1 MSTRVATHAPTHGGH
16 IDPPTPVGGRLMT
29 GPFKVLLLI
38 AAIGA
43 ACALYRFIYGIG
55 AVSNLSNGY
64 PWGVWIAVDV
74 VVGTAIGCGG
84 YAVGLLV
91 YVLNKG
97 RYHPLVRPA
106 VLTSLLGYGL
116 AVIAVVIDLGRFWGL
131 WKVPVY
137 FWRWSHSPQLEVA
150 LCVAAYNTV
159 LLIELSPAL
168 LEKLRAT
175 ASGGLRTFAETG
187 LRLVEKSFVWLLA
200 LGLLL
205 PTMHQSSLGTMM
217 LLPGPRMHPLW
228 FTPWLPLLF
237 LVNCIA
243 MGFSIVAIESNFAAR
258 AFGRKHETAM
268 LASLAHVAAWIA
280 LCWAI
285 FRVAEVVLMGKAA
298 QVLSLHGIAFVLELG
313 LLVAGAVILLD
324 GARRG
329 SPAWQVRASMLM
341 LLGGSLFRINTYMV
355 AFTPGPHFSYFPAL
369 PELLITF
376 GIIAAEIAIYIA
388 AVRTFPILGG
398 AAPASASARR

>member
-1 MSTRVATHAPTHGGH
+1 MSSHAVVHS
-16 IDPPTPVGGRLMT
+16 PVGGRILT
-29 GPFKVLLLI
+29 RPFLVLLAV

-43 ACALYRFIYGIG
+43 AAAAYRFVNGIG
-55 AVSNLSNGY
+55 SIANLSNGY
-64 PWGVWIAVDV
+64 PWGVWIAIDV
-74 VVGTAIGCGG
+74 VIGTAIGCGG
-84 YAVGLLV
+84 YAVGILV

-137 FWRWSHSPQLEVA
+137 VWRWSHSPQLEVA
-150 LCVAAYNTV
+150 LCVAAYTTV

-168 LEKLRAT
+168 FEKLRAKPE
-175 ASGGLRTFAETG
+175 SRWRSLAETG
-187 LRLVEKSFVWLLA
+187 LRWVDRGFVWILA

-237 LVNCIA
+237 LVNCVV
-243 MGFSIVAIESNFAAR
+243 MGLAVVTLESSFSAL
-258 AFGRKHETAM
+258 AFRRHRETAT
-268 LASLAHVAAWIA
+268 LASLALIAGWVAVGWSA
-280 LCWAI
+280 
-285 FRVAEVVLMGKAA
+285 FRIAEVALTGK
-298 QVLSLHGIAFVLELG
+298 LSFIAGWAGVAFVPEIVLLLLG
-313 LLVAGAVILLD
+313 AAIVLT
-324 GARRG
+324 ARRHQA
-329 SPAWQVRASMLM
+329 PWQARAAILM
-341 LLGGSLFRINTYMV
+341 LAGTALHRINTYLV
-355 AFTPGPHFSYFPAL
+355 AFNPGSHFSYFPAV

-376 GIIAAEIAIYIA
+376 GIIAAEVAIYV
-388 AVRTFPILGG
+388 AVVKTFPILSG
-398 AAPASASARR
+398 ASPSPAKS